1 MSSDIPAGEEK
12 LPALGEKALGA
23 FPRPESARSSKT
35 TVPGRIPDQNPFPD
49 FDRDYPS
56 WQMPVI
62 TGETRGNERK
72 NTSDSGVIISTA
84 PSGSIA

>member
-1 MSSDIPAGEEK
+1 EEK

-49 FDRDYPS
+49 FERDYPS